1 MLIKHHPLLKIL
13 SSSLVFSLLYGCG
26 SETAVD
32 KSTTPTTPTPTPTTP
47 LASTITGTAA
57 DGYLRGA
64 KVCLDVN
71 ENGVCED
78 AEPQDTTI
86 VGGVYVITV
95 APGIDI
101 DKPLL
106 VEVSAQTV
114 DEDDGELVGKP
125 YVMKA
130 PAGKHQFVSPITTL
144 VQQEIENNPALS
156 AADAETK
163 VKTALS
169 MVDDTEVSLFE
180 DYVAKQNS
188 DETNANKEKYTDL
201 HKTARVIAALMAEQ
215 TEALKSA
222 LAEVASTG
230 NEKESFALI
239 MDSINK
245 HLARITAQ
253 ISIDDASF
261 AKEFDVKTLKE
272 QLDIQLDT
280 KDISAQIAQKKAAAK
295 REKITSAELEKLTS
309 VNLWIGSYTPEDS
322 DETLL
327 SSIDYKSLSL
337 TPKELRQNKDYDYED
352 GKWSEDSHL
361 DEGLTYFYKT
371 KTWEEITESTYQ
383 TYSITSEENGQFE
396 ADNGVDKVRYSFSQ
410 DDISNQK
417 ITDIM
422 PEYAELFSSRS
433 IGDVLFP
440 ANSAMYKYDVVN
452 LKESLT
458 IYHQEGHGE
467 NNSCGGT
474 PIATLGGNCNVV
486 YDYVANRHVKS
497 LDALLVAEGASATPG
512 YIFNEY
518 LADDVRFH
526 LTGSVGDVSGT
537 VKYFTTTDGQVT
549 LDPLSSATPGTWEIK
564 TYGDKRALL
573 VRHPRVLNKI
583 VVDTDDLVK
592 AYIQDGN
599 FVRETWY
606 FPANSYQ
613 EELTLN
619 TVAAQAILDELDI
632 LAPPSAP

>member
-1 MLIKHHPLLKIL
+1 MN
-13 SSSLVFSLLYGCG
+13 
-26 SETAVD
+26 
-32 KSTTPTTPTPTPTTP
+32 KSTTPT
-47 LASTITGTAA
+47 TITGTAA

-86 VGGVYVITV
+86 AGGVYVITV

-144 VQQEIENNPALS
+144 VQQKIENNPALS

-169 MVDDTEVSLFE
+169 MVDHAEVSLFD
-180 DYVAKQNS
+180 DYVAKHNS
-188 DETNANKEKYTDL
+188 DETSANKEKYTDL
-201 HKTARVIAALMAEQ
+201 HKTARVIAALIAEQ
-215 TEALKSA
+215 AEALEKA
-222 LAEVASTG
+222 LIEAEGASTG
-230 NEKESFALI
+230 NKKESFALI

-245 HLARITAQ
+245 HLAQITAQ
-253 ISIDDASF
+253 ISVDEETL
-261 AKEFDVKTLKE
+261 AKDFDVKTLKE

-309 VNLWIGSYTPEDS
+309 ILLRIRSYTPEDS
-322 DETLL
+322 EETLL

-337 TPKELRQNKDYDYED
+337 TPKELRLNKDYDYKD

-361 DEGLTYFYKT
+361 DEGLTYVYESA
-371 KTWEEITESTYQ
+371 TWEEITESTYQ
-383 TYSITSEENGQFE
+383 TYLITSAENGQFE
-396 ADNGVDKVRYSFSQ
+396 ADNGLEKVRYSFSQ
-410 DDISNQK
+410 DDVSDQK

-422 PEYAELFSSRS
+422 PEYAKLFSSRS

-458 IYHQEGHGE
+458 IYHQEVHGE
-467 NNSCGGT
+467 DDSCGGT
-474 PIATLGGNCNVV
+474 AIATLGGNCNVV
-486 YDYVANRHVKS
+486 DGSVANPHVKS
-497 LDALLVAEGASATPG
+497 LDALLVAEGVSATTG
-512 YIFNEY
+512 HIFDEHVVN
-518 LADDVRFH
+518 DVRFQ
-526 LTGSVGDVSGT
+526 LSGSVGDVSGT
-537 VKYFTTTDGQVT
+537 VKYFKITEGQVT
-549 LDPLSSATPGTWEIK
+549 LPPLASATPGTWEIK

-573 VRHPRVLNKI
+573 VRHPGVLNEI
-583 VVDTDDLVK
+583 VVDTHHLVS
-592 AYIQDGN
+592 AYIQDGG
-599 FVRETWY
+599 FVRHSHY

-613 EELTLN
+613 EVSTLN
-619 TVAAQAILDELDI
+619 TVAAQAILNQLGI
-632 LAPPSAP
+632 FTLPSAP

>member
-1 MLIKHHPLLKIL
+1 
-13 SSSLVFSLLYGCG
+13 
-26 SETAVD
+26 
-32 KSTTPTTPTPTPTTP
+32 
-47 LASTITGTAA
+47 
-57 DGYLRGA
+57 
-64 KVCLDVN
+64 
-71 ENGVCED
+71 
-78 AEPQDTTI
+78 
-86 VGGVYVITV
+86 
-95 APGIDI
+95 
-101 DKPLL
+101 
-106 VEVSAQTV
+106 
-114 DEDDGELVGKP
+114 
-125 YVMKA
+125 MKA

-163 VKTALS
+163 VKSALS
-169 MVDDTEVSLFE
+169 MVDDTEVSLF
-180 DYVAKQNS
+180 DDFVAKQKS
-188 DETNANKEKYTDL
+188 DANKEKYTDL
-201 HKTARVIAALMAEQ
+201 HKTARVIAALIAEQ
-215 TEALKSA
+215 AEALEKA
-222 LAEVASTG
+222 LIEAEGASTG

-253 ISIDDASF
+253 ISVDDETPANELKV
-261 AKEFDVKTLKE
+261 AELKE
-272 QLDIQLDT
+272 KLDIQLDT

-309 VNLWIGSYTPEDS
+309 VNLIISSYTPKDS
-322 DETLL
+322 EETLL
-327 SSIDYKSLSL
+327 TSIDYRSFSL
-337 TPKELRQNKDYDYED
+337 TPTELRINKDYYFKD
-352 GKWSEDSHL
+352 GKWSEDSHHE
-361 DEGLTYFYKT
+361 EGLRYVYESE
-371 KTWEEITESTYQ
+371 TWEEITESTYQ
-383 TYSITSEENGQFE
+383 TYLITSAENGQLE
-396 ADNGVDKVRYSFSQ
+396 ADNGVEKYRHSVSQ
-410 DDISNQK
+410 DDVSDQK

-486 YDYVANRHVKS
+486 YDSVANRHVKS

-549 LDPLSSATPGTWEIK
+549 LDPLASATPGTWEIK

-573 VRHPRVLNKI
+573 VRHPRMLNEI
-583 VVDTDDLVK
+583 VVDTHHLVM
-592 AYIQDGN
+592 AYIEDGG
-599 FVRETWY
+599 FVRDSGY
-606 FPANSYQ
+606 FPANYST
-613 EELTLN
+613 EASALN
-619 TVAAQAILDELDI
+619 TVAAQAILDQLGI
-632 LAPPSAP
+632 FTLPSAP

>member
-1 MLIKHHPLLKIL
+1 MLIKHHSLLKIL

-32 KSTTPTTPTPTPTTP
+32 KSTTPTTPTTP

-71 ENGVCED
+71 ENGVCET
-78 AEPQDTTI
+78 AEPHDITI

-106 VEVSAQTV
+106 VEVSAQTI
-114 DEDDGELVGKP
+114 DEDTGGEVGKP

-156 AADAETK
+156 AADSKTK
-163 VKTALS
+163 VKSALS
-169 MVDDTEVSLFE
+169 MVDHAEISLFE
-180 DYVAKQNS
+180 DYVAKKNS
-188 DETNANKEKYTDL
+188 DETSANKEKYTDL
-201 HKTARVIAALMAEQ
+201 HKTARIIAALIAEQ
-215 TEALKSA
+215 AEALESA
-222 LAEVASTG
+222 LSAEGASTG

-253 ISIDDASF
+253 ISVDKATS
-261 AKEFDVKTLKE
+261 AKDFNVADLKTELN
-272 QLDIQLDT
+272 IQLDT
-280 KDISAQIAQKKAAAK
+280 KDISAQIVQKKAAAK

-309 VNLWIGSYTPEDS
+309 VNLRISSYTPNDS
-322 DETLL
+322 DETESL
-327 SSIDYKSLSL
+327 SIDYSSISL
-337 TPKELRQNKDYDYED
+337 TPTELRRNKGYYYNADAST
-352 GKWSEDSHL
+352 WSEDSHHE
-361 DEGLTYFYKT
+361 EGLTYVYRT
-371 KTWEEITESTYQ
+371 KTWEEITESTSR
-383 TYSITSEENGQFE
+383 TYSITPKENGQFE
-396 ADNGVDKVRYSFSQ
+396 ADNGLEKIRFSFSQ
-410 DDISNQK
+410 DDVSNQK
-417 ITDIM
+417 ITTIM
-422 PEYAELFSSRS
+422 PEYAKLFSSRVK
-433 IGDVLFP
+433 GDVLFP
-440 ANSAMYKYDVVN
+440 ANSAMYKYDIVY
-452 LKESLT
+452 LKDSLA
-458 IYHQEGHGE
+458 IYHQEGYGE

-474 PIATLGGNCNVV
+474 AIATLGGNCNVV
-486 YDYVANRHVKS
+486 YGSVANRHVKS
-497 LDALLVAEGASATPG
+497 LDELIVAEGASATTD

-526 LTGSVGDVSGT
+526 LTGSVGDASGT
-537 VKYFTTTDGQVT
+537 VKYFKITEGQAT
-549 LDPLSSATPGTWEIK
+549 LAPLASATPGTWEIK
-564 TYGDKRALL
+564 KYGDKQALL

-599 FVRETWY
+599 FVRKTWY
-606 FPANSYQ
+606 FPANYSI
-613 EELTLN
+613 EFSTLN

-632 LAPPSAP
+632 LAPPSDP

>member
-32 KSTTPTTPTPTPTTP
+32 KSTTPTTPTPTTP

-86 VGGVYVITV
+86 AGGVYVITV

-169 MVDDTEVSLFE
+169 MVDDTEVSLF
-180 DYVAKQNS
+180 DDFVAKQKI
-188 DETNANKEKYTDL
+188 DANKEKYTDL
-201 HKTARVIAALMAEQ
+201 HKTARVIAALIAEQ
-215 TEALKSA
+215 AEALESA
-222 LAEVASTG
+222 LSAEGASTG

-253 ISIDDASF
+253 ISVDEETL
-261 AKEFDVKTLKE
+261 AKDFNVKTLKE
-272 QLDIQLDT
+272 ELDIQLDT

-295 REKITSAELEKLTS
+295 REKITSAELEKFTS
-309 VNLWIGSYTPEDS
+309 ILLRIRSYTPEDS

-337 TPKELRQNKDYDYED
+337 TPKNFTSMKII
-352 GKWSEDSHL
+352 
-361 DEGLTYFYKT
+361 TT
-371 KTWEEITESTYQ
+371 K
-383 TYSITSEENGQFE
+383 
-396 ADNGVDKVRYSFSQ
+396 
-410 DDISNQK
+410 
-417 ITDIM
+417 M
-422 PEYAELFSSRS
+422 
-433 IGDVLFP
+433 
-440 ANSAMYKYDVVN
+440 
-452 LKESLT
+452 
-458 IYHQEGHGE
+458 
-467 NNSCGGT
+467 
-474 PIATLGGNCNVV
+474 
-486 YDYVANRHVKS
+486 
-497 LDALLVAEGASATPG
+497 
-512 YIFNEY
+512 
-518 LADDVRFH
+518 
-526 LTGSVGDVSGT
+526 VSGQRT
-537 VKYFTTTDGQVT
+537 LTTKKV
-549 LDPLSSATPGTWEIK
+549 
-564 TYGDKRALL
+564 
-573 VRHPRVLNKI
+573 
-583 VVDTDDLVK
+583 
-592 AYIQDGN
+592 
-599 FVRETWY
+599 
-606 FPANSYQ
+606 
-613 EELTLN
+613 
-619 TVAAQAILDELDI
+619 
-632 LAPPSAP
+632 

>member
-1 MLIKHHPLLKIL
+1 MFIKHHPLLKIL

-32 KSTTPTTPTPTPTTP
+32 KSTT
-47 LASTITGTAA
+47 ITGTAA

-64 KVCLDVN
+64 KVCLDIN
-71 ENGVCED
+71 ENGVCET
-78 AEPQDTTI
+78 AEPQDITI

-114 DEDDGELVGKP
+114 DEDDGKLVGKP

-163 VKTALS
+163 VKSALS
-169 MVDDTEVSLFE
+169 MVDDTEVSLF
-180 DYVAKQNS
+180 DDFVAKQKS
-188 DETNANKEKYTDL
+188 DANKEKYTDL
-201 HKTARVIAALMAEQ
+201 HKTARVIAALIAEQ
-215 TEALKSA
+215 AEALEIA
-222 LAEVASTG
+222 LIAEGLSTG

-253 ISIDDASF
+253 ISVDDETPANELKV
-261 AKEFDVKTLKE
+261 AELKE
-272 QLDIQLDT
+272 KLDIQLDT

-309 VNLWIGSYTPEDS
+309 VNLKIDS
-322 DETLL
+322 DETELL
-327 SSIDYKSLSL
+327 SIDYSSLSL
-337 TPKELRQNKDYDYED
+337 TPEKLHFNEDYYYKDGE
-352 GKWSEDSHL
+352 WSESHHE
-361 DEGLTYFYKT
+361 EGLTYVYESA
-371 KTWEEITESTYQ
+371 TWEEITESTSR
-383 TYSITSEENGQFE
+383 TYSITPKENGQLE
-396 ADNGVDKVRYSFSQ
+396 ADNGVAKYRFSFSQ
-410 DDISNQK
+410 DDVSDQK
-417 ITDIM
+417 ITDMM
-422 PEYAELFSSRS
+422 PKYAKLFSSRS

-486 YDYVANRHVKS
+486 YDSVANRHVKS

-549 LDPLSSATPGTWEIK
+549 LDPLASATPGTWEIK

-573 VRHPRVLNKI
+573 VRHPRMLNEI
-583 VVDTDDLVK
+583 VVDTHHLVM
-592 AYIQDGN
+592 AYIEDGG
-599 FVRETWY
+599 FVRDSDY
-606 FPANSYQ
+606 FPANYST
-613 EELTLN
+613 EASALN
-619 TVAAQAILDELDI
+619 TVAAQAILDQLGI
-632 LAPPSAP
+632 FTLPSAP

>member
-32 KSTTPTTPTPTPTTP
+32 KSTTPTTPTPTTP

-64 KVCLDVN
+64 KVCLDIN
-71 ENGVCED
+71 ENGVCD
-78 AEPQDTTI
+78 DSTEPFDMTI
-86 VGGVYVITV
+86 AGGVYDITV

-169 MVDDTEVSLFE
+169 MVDDTEVSLF
-180 DYVAKQNS
+180 DDFVAKQKI
-188 DETNANKEKYTDL
+188 DANKEKYTDL
-201 HKTARVIAALMAEQ
+201 HKTARVIAALIAEQ
-215 TEALKSA
+215 AEALESA
-222 LAEVASTG
+222 LSAEGASTG

-245 HLARITAQ
+245 HLERITAQ
-253 ISIDDASF
+253 ISVDGKDS
-261 AKEFDVKTLKE
+261 AKDFDVKTLKE
-272 QLDIQLDT
+272 ELDIQLDT

-309 VNLWIGSYTPEDS
+309 VNLKIDS
-322 DETLL
+322 GETESL
-327 SSIDYKSLSL
+327 SIDYSSISL
-337 TPKELRQNKDYDYED
+337 TPEKLHFNEDYYYKD
-352 GKWSEDSHL
+352 GKWSEDSHHE
-361 DEGLTYFYKT
+361 EGLTYFYKT
-371 KTWEEITESTYQ
+371 KTWEEITESTSR
-383 TYSITSEENGQFE
+383 TYSITPKENGQFE
-396 ADNGVDKVRYSFSQ
+396 ADNGVEKVRFSFSQ
-410 DDISNQK
+410 DDVSEQR
-417 ITDIM
+417 ITVIM
-422 PEYAELFSSRS
+422 PEYAKLFSSRVK
-433 IGDVLFP
+433 GDVLFP
-440 ANSAMYKYDVVN
+440 ANSTMYKYDVVN

-458 IYHQEGHGE
+458 IYHQEGYGE
-467 NNSCGGT
+467 DNSCGGT

-486 YDYVANRHVKS
+486 YGSVANPHVKS
-497 LDALLVAEGASATPG
+497 LDALLVAEGASATTG
-512 YIFNEY
+512 HIFNEY
-518 LADDVRFH
+518 LVNDVQFQ
-526 LTGSVGDVSGT
+526 LTGSVGDDSGT
-537 VKYFTTTDGQVT
+537 VKYFKITEGQAT
-549 LDPLSSATPGTWEIK
+549 LDPLASATPGTWEIK
-564 TYGDKRALL
+564 TYGDKQALL
-573 VRHPRVLNKI
+573 VRHPRMLNKI
-583 VVDTDDLVK
+583 VVDTHHLVN
-592 AYIQDGN
+592 AYIEDGG
-599 FVRETWY
+599 FVRHSHY

-613 EELTLN
+613 EASALN
-619 TVAAQAILDELDI
+619 DVAAQAILDELDI

>member
-1 MLIKHHPLLKIL
+1 MN
-13 SSSLVFSLLYGCG
+13 
-26 SETAVD
+26 
-32 KSTTPTTPTPTPTTP
+32 KST
-47 LASTITGTAA
+47 TITGTAA

-64 KVCLDVN
+64 KVCLDIN
-71 ENGVCED
+71 ENGVCD
-78 AEPQDTTI
+78 DSTEPFDMTI
-86 VGGVYVITV
+86 AGGVYDITV

-169 MVDDTEVSLFE
+169 MVDDTEISLF
-180 DYVAKQNS
+180 DDFVAKKKI
-188 DETNANKEKYTDL
+188 DANKEKYTDL
-201 HKTARVIAALMAEQ
+201 HKTARVIAALIAEQ
-215 TEALKSA
+215 TEALEKA
-222 LAEVASTG
+222 LIEAEGASTG

-253 ISIDDASF
+253 ISVDEETL
-261 AKEFDVKTLKE
+261 AKDFNVKTLKE

-295 REKITSAELEKLTS
+295 REKITTAELEKFTS
-309 VNLWIGSYTPEDS
+309 IFLRIESDTPEDS

-337 TPKELRQNKDYDYED
+337 TPKELRRNKDYDYKD

-383 TYSITSEENGQFE
+383 TYLITSAENGQFE

-422 PEYAELFSSRS
+422 PKYAKLFSSRS
-433 IGDVLFP
+433 KGLAAFP
-440 ANSAMYKYDVVN
+440 ANSKMYAYDFLSLN
-452 LKESLT
+452 ESIR
-458 IYHQEGHGE
+458 IYHQEGYGE

-474 PIATLGGNCNVV
+474 AIDTLGGNCNVV
-486 YDYVANRHVKS
+486 YNSVANLHVKS
-497 LDALLVAEGASATPG
+497 LDALLVAESAPATTG
-512 YIFNEY
+512 HIFNES
-518 LADDVRFH
+518 LADDVRFQ
-526 LTGSVGDVSGT
+526 LTGSVGDDSGT
-537 VKYFTTTDGQVT
+537 VKYFKITEGQAT
-549 LDPLSSATPGTWEIK
+549 LDPLASATPGTWEIK
-564 TYGDKRALL
+564 TYGDKQALL
-573 VRHPRVLNKI
+573 VRHPRMLNKI
-583 VVDTDDLVK
+583 VVDTDDLVS
-592 AYIQDGN
+592 AYIQDGD
-599 FVRETWY
+599 FVRKTWY
-606 FPANSYQ
+606 FPANYSA
-613 EELTLN
+613 EALTLN
-619 TVAAQAILDELDI
+619 TVAAQAILDELGI
-632 LAPPSAP
+632 VAPPSAP

>member
-32 KSTTPTTPTPTPTTP
+32 KSTTPTTPTPTPTPTTP

-114 DEDDGELVGKP
+114 DEDDGKLVGKP

-163 VKTALS
+163 VKSALS
-169 MVDDTEVSLFE
+169 MVDDTEVSLF
-180 DYVAKQNS
+180 DDFVAKKKI
-188 DETNANKEKYTDL
+188 DANKEKYTDL

-253 ISIDDASF
+253 ISVD
-261 AKEFDVKTLKE
+261 KG
-272 QLDIQLDT
+272 
-280 KDISAQIAQKKAAAK
+280 
-295 REKITSAELEKLTS
+295 TSAKDLNVADLKTEL
-309 VNLWIGSYTPEDS
+309 NI
-322 DETLL
+322 
-327 SSIDYKSLSL
+327 
-337 TPKELRQNKDYDYED
+337 
-352 GKWSEDSHL
+352 
-361 DEGLTYFYKT
+361 
-371 KTWEEITESTYQ
+371 
-383 TYSITSEENGQFE
+383 
-396 ADNGVDKVRYSFSQ
+396 
-410 DDISNQK
+410 
-417 ITDIM
+417 
-422 PEYAELFSSRS
+422 
-433 IGDVLFP
+433 
-440 ANSAMYKYDVVN
+440 
-452 LKESLT
+452 
-458 IYHQEGHGE
+458 
-467 NNSCGGT
+467 
-474 PIATLGGNCNVV
+474 
-486 YDYVANRHVKS
+486 
-497 LDALLVAEGASATPG
+497 
-512 YIFNEY
+512 
-518 LADDVRFH
+518 
-526 LTGSVGDVSGT
+526 
-537 VKYFTTTDGQVT
+537 
-549 LDPLSSATPGTWEIK
+549 
-564 TYGDKRALL
+564 
-573 VRHPRVLNKI
+573 
-583 VVDTDDLVK
+583 
-592 AYIQDGN
+592 
-599 FVRETWY
+599 
-606 FPANSYQ
+606 
-613 EELTLN
+613 
-619 TVAAQAILDELDI
+619 
-632 LAPPSAP
+632 

>member
-32 KSTTPTTPTPTPTTP
+32 KSTT
-47 LASTITGTAA
+47 ITGTAA

-64 KVCLDVN
+64 KVCLDIN
-71 ENGVCED
+71 ENGVCD
-78 AEPQDTTI
+78 DSTEPFDMTI
-86 VGGVYVITV
+86 AGGVYDITV

-163 VKTALS
+163 VKSALS
-169 MVDDTEVSLFE
+169 MVDHAEVSLFD
-180 DYVAKQNS
+180 DYVAKHNS
-188 DETNANKEKYTDL
+188 DETSANKEKYTDL
-201 HKTARVIAALMAEQ
+201 HKTARVIAALIAEQ
-215 TEALKSA
+215 AEALESA
-222 LAEVASTG
+222 LSAEGASTG

-245 HLARITAQ
+245 HLAQITAQ
-253 ISIDDASF
+253 ISVDEETL
-261 AKEFDVKTLKE
+261 AKDFDVKTLKE
-272 QLDIQLDT
+272 ELDIQLDT

-309 VNLWIGSYTPEDS
+309 VNLKIDS
-322 DETLL
+322 GETESL
-327 SSIDYKSLSL
+327 SIDYSSISL
-337 TPKELRQNKDYDYED
+337 TPEKLHFNEDYYYKD
-352 GKWSEDSHL
+352 GKWSEDSHHE
-361 DEGLTYFYKT
+361 EGLTYFYRT
-371 KTWEEITESTYQ
+371 KTWEEITESTSR
-383 TYSITSEENGQFE
+383 TYSITPKENGQFE
-396 ADNGVDKVRYSFSQ
+396 ADNGVEKYRFSFSQ
-410 DDISNQK
+410 DDVSEQR

-422 PEYAELFSSRS
+422 PEYAKLFSSRS

-440 ANSAMYKYDVVN
+440 ANSTMYKYDVVN

-458 IYHQEGHGE
+458 IYHQEVYGKD
-467 NNSCGGT
+467 NSCGGT

-486 YDYVANRHVKS
+486 YNSVANLHVKS
-497 LDALLVAEGASATPG
+497 LDALLVAEGASATTG
-512 YIFNEY
+512 HIFDEHVVN
-518 LADDVRFH
+518 DVRFQ
-526 LTGSVGDVSGT
+526 LSGSGVSGT
-537 VKYFTTTDGQVT
+537 VKYFKITDGQVA
-549 LDPLSSATPGTWEIK
+549 LDPLASATPGTWEIK

-583 VVDTDDLVK
+583 VVDTDNLVS
-592 AYIQDGN
+592 AYIQDGD
-599 FVRETWY
+599 FVRKTWY
-606 FPANSYQ
+606 FPANYSV
-613 EELTLN
+613 EALTLN